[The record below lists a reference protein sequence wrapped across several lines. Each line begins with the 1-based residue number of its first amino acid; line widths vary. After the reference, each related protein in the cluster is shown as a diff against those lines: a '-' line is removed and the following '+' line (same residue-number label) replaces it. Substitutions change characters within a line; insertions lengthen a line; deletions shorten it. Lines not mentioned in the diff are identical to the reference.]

1 MQGTSNDLEDQQD
14 VDERVDVTEL
24 IARIAAERGVPIDD
38 TGRHRRQMDPALRRT
53 RRRRL
58 APVIAGVATVLVA
71 SGIALTLR
79 SGAQAPDGPEL
90 DAALVASSPSSAPAT
105 PAPAAVPAPQF
116 VAPEKNTT
124 AAPVTAASTPK
135 RAAPT
140 APPAAAKAA
149 TVAPAADG
157 VQAATANK
165 WKLVDRDEFT
175 GPVSAKWVR
184 YDGEGNSGKGRRT
197 PDAVTVSGGAAVI
210 RGDEDGNTGG
220 MSWRD
225 DRRTGRWEMRAK
237 FPKGDAQYHPVLLL
251 WPENGGS
258 DDGEVDFA
266 ETTSAADSASFF
278 LHHGSGDQASAKK
291 QIDITQWHNYAVEV
305 TADRVTGYVDGQ
317 KWFESTDRDT
327 LPREAVHPVI
337 QLDWFPKGN
346 SPEPSEMLVDW
357 MRIYE

>member
-1 MQGTSNDLEDQQD
+1 MQGTSNDLEDQRD
-14 VDERVDVTEL
+14 VDERVDVSEL
-24 IARIAAERGVPIDD
+24 IARIAAERGVPVDD
-38 TGRHRRQMDPALRRT
+38 TGRHRLHDDTAPRRT

-58 APVIAGVATVLVA
+58 APVIAGIATVLVA

-79 SGAQAPDGPEL
+79 PGAQTPDGPEL
-90 DAALVASSPSSAPAT
+90 DAALVASSPSSAAVTAT
-105 PAPAAVPAPQF
+105 VPAPQ
-116 VAPEKNTT
+116 PEVHATT
-124 AAPVTAASTPK
+124 APVTAPPSSP
-135 RAAPT
+135 RAAAPSST
-140 APPAAAKAA
+140 APRAAAGAA
-149 TVAPAADG
+149 PADG

-175 GPVSAKWVR
+175 GPLNPKWVR
-184 YDGEGNSGKGRRT
+184 YEGEGNSGKGRRT

-210 RGDEDGNTGG
+210 RGDAKGNTGG

-258 DDGEVDFA
+258 DEGEVDFA
-266 ETTSAADSASFF
+266 ETTSASTSVEFF
-278 LHHGSGDQASAKK
+278 LHHGSGDQETAEK

-337 QLDWFPKGN
+337 QLDWFPKGD